1 MQIAPYQPQYQTAVI
16 DLILTIQQQEF
27 GLPIT
32 LEDQSDLLNIL
43 TVYQQGKGNFW
54 VALDS
59 DRVIGTIATINIGDR
74 QLALR
79 KMFVAP
85 SYRGSGVGGQ
95 LLKKLCRWATQR
107 EVSDIYLGTVE
118 VFKGAH
124 RFYENYGFRQ
134 IDKLA
139 LPAIFP
145 IMQGDNRFYQ
155 LVLS

>member
-1 MQIAPYQPQYQTAVI
+1 MQISPYQPQYQTAVI

-32 LEDQSDLLNIL
+32 LEDQSDLLNIP
-43 TVYQQGKGNFW
+43 TVYQEHGNFW

-59 DRVIGTIATINIGDR
+59 GQVIGTIAAIDIGDR

-79 KMFVAP
+79 KMFVAAP
-85 SYRGSGVGGQ
+85 YRGTGVGGQ
-95 LLKKLCRWATQR
+95 LLKTLCRWAVQQQ
-107 EVSDIYLGTVE
+107 VSKIYLGTVE

-134 IDKLA
+134 IDKLE
-139 LPAIFP
+139 LPATFP
-145 IMQGDNRFYQ
+145 VMQGDNRFYQ
-155 LVLS
+155 LILS